1 MLLAEPQE
9 GLGAQLDPEAQ
20 HESETSE
27 ERRARR
33 LLALGAAVGLLM
45 ASYGI
50 LSPAETP
57 SAPMPA
63 DAVAMVNGEVLRK
76 DAYERL
82 VAGFESDSR
91 NPVDDEIRRHILDRM
106 IEEELLVQRALA
118 LGLAEVDR
126 RIRGDLASS
135 LIDSVVSDAEEREPS
150 IEELRDF
157 YAEQAP
163 FFSRAGRYR
172 VEQILFRVPHAD
184 AGDAAQENAQAASA
198 ALDAGMPFAE
208 VAAQYGDAEISPVPD
223 ALLPA
228 MKLREYLGPT
238 LVDTLLSMKPEQVS
252 PPLRSGV
259 GFHILRLVERQAPS
273 TPPFEEIESQVYH
286 EYVRRSGDQALRNYL
301 DQLRRESDVVIALP
315 PAN

>member
-1 MLLAEPQE
+1 M
-9 GLGAQLDPEAQ
+9 DPEAQ
-20 HESETSE
+20 HKTKISD

-45 ASYGI
+45 AGYGM
-50 LSPAETP
+50 LAPARTP
-57 SAPMPA
+57 DLAMPS
-63 DAVAMVNGEVLRK
+63 DAIALVNGEALRR

-91 NPVDDEIRRHILDRM
+91 NPVDDDIRRHILDRM

-126 RIRGDLASS
+126 RIRADLTSS

-150 IEELRDF
+150 GEELRDF
-157 YAEQAP
+157 YAEHAP
-163 FFSRAGRYR
+163 FFNRAGRYR
-172 VEQILFRVPHAD
+172 VEQILFRVPYAD
-184 AGDAAQENAQAASA
+184 EGNAAQEKAQSARA
-198 ALDAGMPFAE
+198 ALDAGVPFAE
-208 VAAQYGDAEISPVPD
+208 VAVQYGDEEISPVPD

-238 LVDTLLSMKPEQVS
+238 AVKALLELGPGDVS
-252 PPLRSGV
+252 QPIRSGV
-259 GFHILRLVERQAPS
+259 GFHILRLAEMQAPS
-273 TPPFEEIESQVYH
+273 TPAFEEIESQVYH

-301 DQLRRESDVVIALP
+301 DQLRQESDVVIALP
-315 PAN
+315 SAN